1 MKANPDK
8 YKLDKTSVT
17 IQINLFLE
25 ATATLIFSNITS
37 KQIMVVDSNCISKE
51 KFLWVIMNNS
61 VKKLT

>member
-51 KFLWVIMNNS
+51 KFL
-61 VKKLT
+61 

>member
-17 IQINLFLE
+17 TQINLFLE

>member
-25 ATATLIFSNITS
+25 ATATMIFSNITS